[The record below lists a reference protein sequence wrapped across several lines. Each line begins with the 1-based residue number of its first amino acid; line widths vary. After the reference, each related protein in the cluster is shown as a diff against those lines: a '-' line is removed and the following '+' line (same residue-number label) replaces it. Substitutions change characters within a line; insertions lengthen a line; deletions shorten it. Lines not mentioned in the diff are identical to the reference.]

1 MYTSARDEK
10 DSQHPLCAP
19 GLYVVG
25 DFHAM
30 TIAGYELTD
39 EIGRGGMSVVYAATR
54 VASAETDSRASAAVK
69 VFNAPE
75 GPHRAELARK
85 FMQEAKLL
93 AALDHPNLIKVFD
106 SGTTDD
112 GRPWLAM
119 ELVASATGDVS
130 LASRL
135 NASKPIS
142 PDDVSRIYSQ
152 LRAALAYCH
161 AQGIVHGDVKAENV
175 LIASDGTVKL
185 SDFGIAR
192 ILQPDTRRAI
202 GVSTV
207 TLEGNLGT
215 PYVRAP
221 ECRNGEKA
229 TAAADVYSFGVI
241 LYKLVTG
248 IWYEGSERLLRH
260 ARSFAPDWAPVLTR
274 MLAADP
280 ARRFADA
287 TVLPDA
293 PWVTE
298 RRRRRIREVGL
309 VALLAATLGL
319 ATFGVYRALR
329 ARKPALQTQEPS
341 QRVQEPTLPPQK
353 TAVPAFKER
362 PAVDVQGGER
372 KLTDEEWARYF
383 LGTNEYDYV
392 EEATLTRTNRLVL
405 TRPVM
410 YGTLH
415 LPDKNGSVEVESP
428 PGYEGYIVLARHI
441 DGDMFNQMHVQRKGT
456 LRVRASN
463 RAIRV
468 SYRPFPRNPEP

>member
-1 MYTSARDEK
+1 MYTIAYNETTPKHIFKSTRDH
-10 DSQHPLCAP
+10 SVAC
-19 GLYVVG
+19 G
-25 DFHAM
+25 FTAM
-30 TIAGYELTD
+30 TIKGYKITG
-39 EIGRGGMSVVYAATR
+39 EIGHGGMSVVYVATR
-54 VASAETDSRASAAVK
+54 VASSEMHSLAPVAVK
-69 VFNAPE
+69 VFDAPE
-75 GPHRAELARK
+75 GPHRTELAKK
-85 FMQEAKLL
+85 FMQEAKIL

-106 SGTTDD
+106 CGIADD

-119 ELVASATGDVS
+119 ELVENSHCGAS

-135 NASKPIS
+135 SASKPLS
-142 PDDVSRIYSQ
+142 TDEVAHIYSQ
-152 LRAALAYCH
+152 LRAALAFCH
-161 AQGIVHGDVKAENV
+161 GKGIVHGDVKAENV

-192 ILQPDTRRAI
+192 VLQPDTRRAI

-229 TAAADVYSFGVI
+229 TTAADVYSFGVL

-248 IWYEGSERLLRH
+248 IWYEGSSRLLDQ
-260 ARSFAPDWAPVLTR
+260 ASAFAPDWAPVLKR
-274 MLAADP
+274 MLATDP
-280 ARRFADA
+280 AHRFADA
-287 TVLPDA
+287 TALPADPTA
-293 PWVTE
+293 KA
-298 RRRRRIREVGL
+298 RRRRHVRRAVL
-309 VALLAATLGL
+309 TVSVALIACFAAWCL
-319 ATFGVYRALR
+319 ATKR
-329 ARKPALQTQEPS
+329 
-341 QRVQEPTLPPQK
+341 RVSTLSGIPPRQD
-353 TAVPAFKER
+353 R
-362 PAVDVQGGER
+362 PDVNVQGGGR

-415 LPDKNGSVEVESP
+415 LPDKHGTVEVESP

-441 DGDMFNQMHVQRKGT
+441 DGDMFYQMHVQRKGS
-456 LRVRASN
+456 LRVRASTSS
-463 RAIRV
+463 IRV
-468 SYRPFPRNPEP
+468 SYRPFPRNLEP

>member
-1 MYTSARDEK
+1 MYTTGRDET
-10 DSQHPLCAP
+10 DSQHPKYAP
-19 GLYVVG
+19 GRPVVG

-30 TIAGYELTD
+30 TIPGYELTD

-54 VASAETDSRASAAVK
+54 VALAETDSRASAAVK

-75 GPHRAELARK
+75 GPHRTELAKK
-85 FMQEAKLL
+85 FMQEAKIL

-106 SGTTDD
+106 FGITDD
-112 GRPWLAM
+112 GSPWLAM
-119 ELVASATGDVS
+119 ELVEDSHGGAS

-135 NASKPIS
+135 NASKPLS
-142 PDDVSRIYSQ
+142 TDEVAHIYSQ
-152 LRAALAYCH
+152 LRAALAFCH
-161 AQGIVHGDVKAENV
+161 GKGIVHGDVKAENV

-192 ILQPDTRRAI
+192 VLQSDTRRAI

-229 TAAADVYSFGVI
+229 TATADVYSFGVI

-248 IWYEGSERLLRH
+248 IWYEGSPRLLAQ
-260 ARSFAPDWAPVLTR
+260 ARTFAPDWAPVLTR

-287 TVLPDA
+287 AALPTDPTAKARSRRHVRRAVLIVSITLIA
-293 PWVTE
+293 CFATWCRTTM
-298 RRRRRIREVGL
+298 RRANMNSDIQPQQGTP
-309 VALLAATLGL
+309 AANL
-319 ATFGVYRALR
+319 
-329 ARKPALQTQEPS
+329 
-341 QRVQEPTLPPQK
+341 
-353 TAVPAFKER
+353 
-362 PAVDVQGGER
+362 QGGKRE
-372 KLTDEEWARYF
+372 LTDEEWARYF
-383 LGTNEYDYV
+383 LGTNAYDYV

-415 LPDKNGSVEVESP
+415 LPDKHGTVEVESP

-441 DGDMFNQMHVQRKGT
+441 DGDMFYQMHVQRKGS
-456 LRVRASN
+456 LRVRASP
-463 RAIRV
+463 RSIRV
-468 SYRPFPRNPEP
+468 SYRPFPRNLEP